1 MRHALLGLGL
11 LTATTLATAANPP
24 VCVSTG
30 IELRAALMT
39 AAANVGDNEIRIR
52 QGTLTLF
59 DNILPYE
66 PAKTGNLAVSGGWTG
81 AGTQCTSRSG
91 RAHTTIIDGQGNRQL
106 FRIRPTATAG
116 GLITI
121 SNLTLT
127 GGYRGATVES
137 AALEI
142 SLPAGSSVSAKAEHL
157 IIRDNDENHWG
168 AVITLWAGGS
178 GSLTFRNNLVTGN
191 TAGAYGVIRASV
203 VQNAVM
209 YFVNNTIADNRR
221 SPTSAHPSTGVELAG
236 QGTFHFGNN
245 VIVGNRDGQN
255 QPSDIGLLWG
265 QSPIW
270 RLRNNHIGAIG
281 GTPTENAATS
291 TGDDVFESGNGY
303 RPKPGSALVNAGDP
317 LAAGGIPSVDLDGNA
332 RSLGGPIDRG
342 AYEWKPLFASG
353 FE

>member
-1 MRHALLGLGL
+1 MRTVLTGLGL
-11 LTATTLATAANPP
+11 LFATHAVLAANPP

-39 AAANVGDNEIRIR
+39 AAGNVGDNEIRVR

-66 PAKTGNLAVSGGWTG
+66 PAKTGNLTVSGGWTG
-81 AGTQCTSRSG
+81 ASNQCTSQG

-178 GSLTFRNNLVTGN
+178 GTMTFRNNLVTGN
-191 TAGAYGVIRASV
+191 TAGAYGVIRASAAA
-203 VQNAVM
+203 NTTM

-221 SPTSAHPSTGVELAG
+221 SPTSAHPSTGLELAG
-236 QGTFHFGNN
+236 QGTFHLGNN

-255 QPSDIGLLWG
+255 NPSDVGLLWG
-265 QSPIW
+265 QTPTW
-270 RLRNNHIGAIG
+270 HLTGNHIGKLS
-281 GTPTENAATS
+281 GTPTGNNGTS
-291 TGDDVFESGNGY
+291 SGEDVFEAGNGY
-303 RPKPGSALVNAGDP
+303 RPKPGSALINSGDQHA
-317 LAAGGIPSVDLDGNA
+317 LGGIPVIDLDGNA
-332 RSLGGPIDRG
+332 RQQGGQIDRG
-342 AYEWKPLFASG
+342 AYEWKPLFANG
-353 FE
+353 FD

>member
-1 MRHALLGLGL
+1 MRTVLASLGL
-11 LTATTLATAANPP
+11 LFAAESALAANPT

-39 AAANVGDNEIRIR
+39 AASNVGDNEIRIR

-66 PAKTGNLAVSGGWTG
+66 PAKTGNLTVSGGWTG
-81 AGTQCTSRSG
+81 ASGQCTSQG

-116 GLITI
+116 GLITL
-121 SNLTLT
+121 SNFTLT

-168 AVITLWAGGS
+168 AVVTLWVGGS
-178 GSLTFRNNLVTGN
+178 GTLAFRNNLVTGN

-203 VQNAVM
+203 AANTSM
-209 YFVNNTIADNRR
+209 YLVNNTIADNRR
-221 SPTSAHPSTGVELAG
+221 SPTSAHPSTGLELAG

-255 QPSDIGLLWG
+255 NPSDVGLLWG
-265 QSPIW
+265 QSPIL
-270 RLRNNHIGAIG
+270 RLRNNHIGALT
-281 GTPTENAATS
+281 GTTTENSGTT
-291 TGDDVFESGNGY
+291 TGDDVFEDGNGY
-303 RPKPGSALVNAGDP
+303 RPKPGSALINSGDP
-317 LAAGGIPSVDLDGNA
+317 LVPGGIPGFDLDGNT
-332 RSLGGPIDRG
+332 RPQGNQIDRG
-342 AYEWKPLFASG
+342 AYEWKPLFANG
-353 FE
+353 FD